1 MSPVEG
7 KAGEEK
13 IQDTGV
19 SDTVT
24 LVQASTGTPS
34 TREEDTS
41 ASPHPQ
47 DTDEADSPAGAQNT
61 QCGSEAVE
69 PPHTSD
75 AAPLNTAAESEETAS
90 TCCKET
96 AEPSGGSPCRN
107 ENGEDTVQ
115 TELAQAASDIVQATE
130 PIAPPE
136 PGSPGEPAEPPEE
149 ACEAMSSTPAAPS
162 ADTEDTPSGIAEAAS
177 EEKPCEPK
185 RASEGQ
191 VASSGSADTVTV
203 EASGSAE
210 KDTPSGAT
218 EGTSEKKPCEPEKA
232 SEEQVA
238 SSGSADTVTVEASGS
253 AEKDTTSGAA
263 ESTLEEKP
271 CEPEKASEEQVASS
285 GSADTVTVEAS
296 GSAEKETPSGAAQ
309 GTSEEKPCEPEKSS
323 EEQVASP
330 GTSTADAVTIEA
342 SGSAEKG
349 TSEEKPC
356 EPEKAS
362 EEQVASP
369 GTSNADTVTGEAS
382 GSAEKDTPSGTAEAT
397 SEEKP
402 CEPKK
407 ASEEHLA
414 SSGTS
419 PADTVTV
426 EASGSTEEATSKQ
439 KSSEPENSSSK
450 DVPVGDVAAKPD
462 SVTAPDSS
470 QQPVAASGTSTVE
483 ATVEVS
489 SSTDKVSGIPV
500 ATQPESGTVAS
511 APATADVSKDT
522 GSTEQAAAAPA
533 VTPEAMPQNM
543 RHSAPAIIQVED
555 VETESESEDE
565 DLYNRAN
572 AARGLR
578 RSEGPKIDPW
588 PLVFAWAAGSINHRM
603 AIGGEKGIAD
613 KIRALLPPTGL
624 KAKELTPAHLSDGK
638 ILCALIMALR
648 PDLVS
653 KAIPNVLGRLAQ
665 TIKACDKIGV
675 HKTDLFTPPDLMQE
689 PQNVIPVL
697 RCLVGLGLIVRGWKH
712 WRGPKLSRKTL
723 MRS

>member
-218 EGTSEKKPCEPEKA
+218 EGTSEK
-232 SEEQVA
+232 
-238 SSGSADTVTVEASGS
+238 
-253 AEKDTTSGAA
+253 
-263 ESTLEEKP
+263 KP